1 MFHLRCCSRRR
12 SASVHEPMSF
22 LSLRL
27 KRFHSPAF
35 ISSALGRSAETWYTD
50 NKADKDSSLK
60 IYNYNLVHQKGADNH
75 KRGGIVVIT
84 YDKFKIL
91 KDLNNSNSSIK
102 NLSIEILQDHSKSI
116 LVSVVFRLPKRNTTE
131 FIKYILTTLQPHSR
145 LSKNMSFQKYNF
157 SICYNYSTY
166 TCFPFFI
173 NETVIDHMKTNIHTI
188 LDELPPIED
197 EFKDAFVTLTEVK
210 VLIISVQMLM
220 HSFNF
225 SLNSVVFSDKLQI
238 A

>member
-1 MFHLRCCSRRR
+1 M
-12 SASVHEPMSF
+12 
-22 LSLRL
+22 
-27 KRFHSPAF
+27 
-35 ISSALGRSAETWYTD
+35 
-50 NKADKDSSLK
+50 
-60 IYNYNLVHQKGADNH
+60 
-75 KRGGIVVIT
+75 
-84 YDKFKIL
+84 
-91 KDLNNSNSSIK
+91 NNSNSSIK

-131 FIKYILTTLQPHSR
+131 FIKYILTTLQAHST
-145 LSKNMSFQKYNF
+145 LQKYNF

-166 TCFPFFI
+166 TCFPFSI
-173 NETVIDHMKTNIHTI
+173 NETVIDRIKTNIHTI

-225 SLNSVVFSDKLQI
+225 SLNSVVFSDKLQT